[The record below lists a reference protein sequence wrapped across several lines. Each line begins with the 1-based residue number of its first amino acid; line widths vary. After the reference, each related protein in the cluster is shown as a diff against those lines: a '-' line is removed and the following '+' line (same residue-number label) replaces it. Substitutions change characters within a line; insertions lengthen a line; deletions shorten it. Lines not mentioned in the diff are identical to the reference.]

1 MRTIRDNDNRI
12 RFMLSPS
19 EFLEFIDTIDAV
31 DRIADTTIMEQ
42 EGLDNIIVDWPT
54 SQFIAVLDP
63 EQMTP

>member
-1 MRTIRDNDNRI
+1 
-12 RFMLSPS
+12 MLSPS